1 MSGSVGTAVGS
12 EPLYGTTV
20 NHFVSSADSPKICPT
35 IAAFSALSVIWPR
48 HAAVTHSLLR
58 PTRFATSPHFG
69 PSLSACLA
77 LIAVWGLIG
86 LAVLPSRAQPS
97 TRPGARLAQPN
108 NETLPSG

>member
-58 PTRFATSPHFG
+58 PTRFATSPHFS
-69 PSLSACLA
+69 PLLT
-77 LIAVWGLIG
+77 
-86 LAVLPSRAQPS
+86 LAVTIFSVTSIRFIASHIGWRDDSRATGS
-97 TRPGARLAQPN
+97 RAIIIEHEL
-108 NETLPSG
+108 E